1 MHVIVDGKRS
11 KVFYFPQKKSYLKKF
26 YPKFE
31 NRMRYFFGLRKY
43 PGINFKFICDELEK
57 LEIKAPKILEYG
69 KYFVETEEVE
79 GILLRKFLEQSI
91 DEMILEKYADCV
103 SKILNSGIYCGDFNF
118 GNFIVDSHGE
128 LVAIDLEDYR
138 KVKYFKRDSREA
150 LRRLKREIG
159 EGKLY
164 SSIERKILIADR

>member
-1 MHVIVDGKRS
+1 MKIIVDGKRS

-31 NRMRYFFGLRKY
+31 SKIKFFLRLRKY
-43 PGINFKFICDELEK
+43 PGLNFKFISEELEK
-57 LEIKAPKILEYG
+57 LEIKVPQILSYG
-69 KYFVETEEVE
+69 KYHVETEEVQ
-79 GILLRKFLEQSI
+79 GVLLRKFLEHSI

-118 GNFIVDSHGE
+118 GNFIVDSNEE

-138 KVKYFKRDSREA
+138 KVKYLKRDNQEA

-164 SSIERKILIADR
+164 SKIESNILNLKK